1 MVAPASSSINHD
13 SGRPKKLPRT
23 YFSLPANLQRPCIAF
38 NRGCSTEN
46 PATDQFDCAQGRL
59 RRLYTSCLGPSQR
72 RISRLVRAVV
82 ITSHGGVE
90 GIGVEEV
97 GTPPAPTA
105 DRVRVQVRAAGLNRA
120 DILQRRGHYP
130 PPPGYPPNIPGMEF
144 AGEVELIGDAVRT
157 WKVGDRVFGIT
168 AGGAQA
174 EFVVVPESN
183 LARIPAELDWVEA
196 GAMPEVFITAH
207 DALFTRAGLHM
218 GERVL
223 IHAAASGVGTAAIQL
238 GHASGAT
245 VYGTSRTADK
255 LERIRDLNLGLDASV
270 AVGDTPANFAEAV
283 QKWTNGAG
291 VDVILDLVGG
301 NYFSANLE
309 ALASRSR
316 LICVGTMAGAKS
328 EIDLGLLLGKRVTII
343 GTMLGWRSLEEKAEA
358 TRLFASSVLPLVSRG
373 AIRPVLARVYPIDEI
388 RDAHERMESN
398 ACFGKIVLTFA

>member
-1 MVAPASSSINHD
+1 MVAPASSSTNHD

-46 PATDQFDCAQGRL
+46 PAADPFDCAQGRL
-59 RRLYTSCLGPSQR
+59 RRLYTSCLDPSQR
-72 RISRLVRAVV
+72 RISRLVRAV
-82 ITSHGGVE
+82 
-90 GIGVEEV
+90 
-97 GTPPAPTA
+97 
-105 DRVRVQVRAAGLNRA
+105 GLNRA

-130 PPPGYPPNIPGMEF
+130 APPGYPPNIPGMEF
-144 AGEVELIGDAVRT
+144 AGEVESIGDAVRA

-168 AGGAQA
+168 GGGAQA
-174 EFVVVPESN
+174 ELVLVPESN

-223 IHAAASGVGTAAIQL
+223 IHAAASGVGTAAIQVA
-238 GHASGAT
+238 HAAGAT

-255 LERIRDLNLGLDASV
+255 LQRIHELNLGQDKSV
-270 AVGDTPANFAEAV
+270 AVGGQPSNFVEAV
-283 QKWTNGAG
+283 QKWTNGSG
-291 VDVILDLVGG
+291 VDVILDLVGS
-301 NYFSANLE
+301 NYLAENLE
-309 ALASRSR
+309 ALALRGR

-328 EIDLGLLLGKRVTII
+328 EIDLGLLLRKRAIII
-343 GTMLGWRSLEEKAEA
+343 GTMLRGRSIEEKAEA

-373 AIRPVLARVYPIDEI
+373 AIRPVIDRVYPVDEI
-388 RDAHERMESN
+388 RDAHERTESN
-398 ACFGKIVLTFA
+398 QSFGKIVLTFA

>member
-1 MVAPASSSINHD
+1 M
-13 SGRPKKLPRT
+13 
-23 YFSLPANLQRPCIAF
+23 
-38 NRGCSTEN
+38 
-46 PATDQFDCAQGRL
+46 
-59 RRLYTSCLGPSQR
+59 
-72 RISRLVRAVV
+72 RAVV
-82 ITSHGGVE
+82 ITSHGGVD
-90 GIGVEEV
+90 GIGVLEV
-97 GTPPAPTA
+97 ESPLTAVA
-105 DRVRVQVRAAGLNRA
+105 DRVRVRVHAAGLNRA
-120 DILQRRGHYP
+120 DILQRRGSYP
-130 PPPGYPPNIPGMEF
+130 APPGYPQNIPGMEF
-144 AGEVELIGDAVRT
+144 AGEVESIGDAVGA
-157 WKVGDRVFGIT
+157 WKVGDRVFGII

-174 EFVVVPESN
+174 ELVVVPESN
-183 LARIPAELDWVEA
+183 LARIPSELDWVQA

-207 DALFTRAGLHM
+207 DAHFTRAGLHM

-238 GHASGAT
+238 AHAAGAT

-270 AVGDTPANFAEAV
+270 AVGDTPAKFVEAV

-309 ALASRSR
+309 ALALRGR

-328 EIDLGLLLGKRVTII
+328 EIDLGLLLRKRANII
-343 GTMLGWRSLEEKAEA
+343 GTTLRGRSIEEKAEA

-373 AIRPVLARVYPIDEI
+373 AIRPVIDRVYPADEI

-398 ACFGKIVLTFA
+398 LSFGKIVLTFA